1 MTISMADTLMKQYRA
16 PLEMLERAIDLCPD
30 SLWYSTEY
38 HNRFWHI
45 AYHAL
50 FYTNLYLHPCEADV
64 VHWSKHRLNYNFLGA
79 LPFPP
84 FEKPKIETPYEK
96 VDLLECL
103 DICRNA
109 VAGRVPALDFEAPS
123 GFDWIPL
130 NKLELQLYNIRHLQ
144 HHTGQLA
151 DRLRNAANI
160 GVPWVGTV

>member
-1 MTISMADTLMKQYRA
+1 MTMHIAEPLMKQYRA
-16 PLEMLERAIDLCPD
+16 PLEMLGQAIDLCPE
-30 SLWYSTEY
+30 SLWYSAEY
-38 HNRFWHI
+38 HNRFWHV

-50 FYTNLYLHPCEADV
+50 FYTHLYLHPTEAELV
-64 VHWSKHRLNYNFLGA
+64 PWPKCRPSYNFLGA

-96 VDLLECL
+96 ADLLEYL
-103 DICRNA
+103 EICRKE
-109 VAGRVPALDFEAPS
+109 VAARVPELDLEAPS

-130 NKLELQLYNIRHLQ
+130 NKLELQVYNIRHLQ

-151 DRLRNAANI
+151 DRLRNVAGV